1 MKWSERHTAEN
12 LATELQRCIDE
23 WGLQGRIQAVVTD
36 SAANVTAPVRLAG
49 LTHLF
54 ILLRTYTLNLIV
66 PNGNRAIK
74 LYYMRPEF
82 NPVKLKNDVV
92 TRWNS
97 AYDMFRRIYEIR
109 EQVEAAIAVL

>member
-1 MKWSERHTAEN
+1 MWYDRRAS
-12 LATELQRCIDE
+12 
-23 WGLQGRIQAVVTD
+23 VTCQK
-36 SAANVTAPVRLAG
+36 RL
-49 LTHLF
+49 
-54 ILLRTYTLNLIV
+54 TYSFCFSHTLNLIV

-97 AYDMFRRIYEIR
+97 TYDMFRRIYEIR
-109 EQVEAAIAVL
+109 EQVEAAIAVLQKPVQSLTAEEWTVLKESCEILQPFEIVTT